1 VVTAVPTK
9 LTATRLGHRF
19 GRRRLFDDLSFELLP
34 GEVLI
39 VAGANGTGKST
50 LLRILAGVLS
60 PVSGEV
66 RLEIDGRVLEREER
80 PLATGYVA
88 PYLEVYDG
96 YSVRENLAFIARA
109 RGMRNAGVR
118 IESVM
123 AQVGLSRRA
132 DDPVKTFSSGLR
144 QRARFAAA
152 LISDPPL
159 LLLDEPGSNLDDAGV
174 QMVKSVVDTRQASG
188 GLLIIATNDEREA
201 SWGTREVRVDTVVQR
216 S

>member
-1 VVTAVPTK
+1 MK
-9 LTATRLGHRF
+9 LAAIRLGHRF
-19 GRRRLFDDLSFELLP
+19 GRRRLFEDLSFELMP

-66 RLEIDGRVLEREER
+66 HLEIDGRVLEREER

-88 PYLEVYDG
+88 PYFEVYDG

-109 RGMRNAGVR
+109 RGMRDAGAR
-118 IESVM
+118 IESVL

-159 LLLDEPGSNLDDAGV
+159 LLLDEPGSNLDEAGV

-188 GLLIIATNDEREA
+188 GLLIIATNDAREA
-201 SWGTREVRVDTVVQR
+201 SWGTREVRVDTAIRR